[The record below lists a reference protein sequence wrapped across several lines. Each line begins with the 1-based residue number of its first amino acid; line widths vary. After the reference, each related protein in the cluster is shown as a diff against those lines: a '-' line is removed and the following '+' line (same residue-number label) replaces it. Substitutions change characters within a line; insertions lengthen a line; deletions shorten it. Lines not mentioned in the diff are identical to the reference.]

1 MENDIAMQADKS
13 KYEVY
18 KAMLEQIR
26 VIQSSMDDLDR
37 ESKSVKATWSN
48 LKSVESNIRN

>member
-1 MENDIAMQADKS
+1 MQADKS

-37 ESKSVKATWSN
+37 EAKSVKATWSN

>member
-37 ESKSVKATWSN
+37 ESKKT
-48 LKSVESNIRN
+48 

>member
-48 LKSVESNIRN
+48 LKV